1 MSEIEKQIRD
11 TYYQAFYDS
20 IDETVNSKSPDY
32 EWIVRLYLDIRD
44 RLLRYIK
51 KDTDT
56 YRIIDD
62 QFDEK
67 LFEQMITNDVFDKQ
81 SMIALINGSFNM
93 VLRLEAPQRDKATLQ
108 SRQRVFESEPEKIVS
123 TFIREINQCL
133 DLIDVD
139 FANLFAEKKKL
150 NF

>member
-1 MSEIEKQIRD
+1 MSDIEKQIRD

-51 KDTDT
+51 KDTNT
-56 YRIIDD
+56 YRIIDE

-93 VLRLEAPQRDKATLQ
+93 VLRLEAPQRDKATLE
-108 SRQRVFESEPEKIVS
+108 SKQRVFESEPEKIVS

-139 FANLFAEKKKL
+139 FTNLFAEKK
-150 NF
+150 N

>member
-1 MSEIEKQIRD
+1 MSDIEKQVRD

-51 KDTDT
+51 KGTDT

-93 VLRLEAPQRDKATLQ
+93 VLRLEAPERDKATLE

-139 FANLFAEKKKL
+139 FINLFAEKKKL

>member
-1 MSEIEKQIRD
+1 M
-11 TYYQAFYDS
+11 
-20 IDETVNSKSPDY
+20 
-32 EWIVRLYLDIRD
+32 
-44 RLLRYIK
+44 RYIK
-51 KDTDT
+51 KGTDT

-93 VLRLEAPQRDKATLQ
+93 VLRLEAPERDKATLE
-108 SRQRVFESEPEKIVS
+108 SRQRVFDSEPEKIVS

-139 FANLFAEKKKL
+139 FINLFAEKK
-150 NF
+150 NWTF

>member
-1 MSEIEKQIRD
+1 MSDIEKQVRD

-51 KDTDT
+51 KGTDT

-93 VLRLEAPQRDKATLQ
+93 VLRLEAPERDKATLE
-108 SRQRVFESEPEKIVS
+108 SRQRVFESEPQKIVS

-139 FANLFAEKKKL
+139 FINLFAEKK
-150 NF
+150 N

>member
-1 MSEIEKQIRD
+1 MSDIEKQVRD

-51 KDTDT
+51 KGTDT

-93 VLRLEAPQRDKATLQ
+93 VLRLEAPERDKATLE

-139 FANLFAEKKKL
+139 FINLFAEKK
-150 NF
+150 N